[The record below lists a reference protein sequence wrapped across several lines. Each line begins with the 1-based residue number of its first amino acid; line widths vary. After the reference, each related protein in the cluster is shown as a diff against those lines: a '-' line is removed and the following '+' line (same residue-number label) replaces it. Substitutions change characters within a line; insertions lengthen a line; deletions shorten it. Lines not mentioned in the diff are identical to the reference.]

1 MTRHSCKSGDPVPR
15 RQILFASLLLLSFCV
30 FPGCSGKPKINWDSR
45 IGAYTHDQAVLE
57 LGPPSGSAE
66 LSDGSRVS
74 EWFLKENP
82 SMSFGFGVGSY
93 GSHGGVGVGQT
104 VSGPRSGQF
113 LQLTFGPDGQ
123 LQRWG
128 KINR

>member
-1 MTRHSCKSGDPVPR
+1 LL
-15 RQILFASLLLLSFCV
+15 ILPLLLSS
-30 FPGCSGKPKINWDSR
+30 GCSSTPKVDWDSR
-45 IGAYTHDQAVLE
+45 IGSFTHDQAVVE
-57 LGPPSGSAE
+57 LGPPDRTAE

-82 SMSFGFGVGSY
+82 RMSVGFGVGSY

-104 VSGPRSGQF
+104 VSGGRSGQY
-113 LQLTFGPDGQ
+113 LQLTFSPNGL

-128 KINR
+128 KITR